1 MENVIICAVIKE
13 LQNFKDAFLKKLSD
27 FEHNLE
33 RNFKEKKEYDEK
45 YERLLN
51 LLEKENLF
59 LKGEIRRKD
68 KVIKILLDKFSNRA
82 PEHSN
87 YITSKNIK
95 LKIIY
100 GYPQLVT
107 IIAP

>member
-33 RNFKEKKEYDEK
+33 RNFKEKKYDDK

-68 KVIKILLDKFSNRA
+68 KVIKILLDNFSNRA
-82 PEHSN
+82 PEHLN

>member
-33 RNFKEKKEYDEK
+33 RNFKEKKYDDK

-68 KVIKILLDKFSNRA
+68 KVIKILLDNFSNRA